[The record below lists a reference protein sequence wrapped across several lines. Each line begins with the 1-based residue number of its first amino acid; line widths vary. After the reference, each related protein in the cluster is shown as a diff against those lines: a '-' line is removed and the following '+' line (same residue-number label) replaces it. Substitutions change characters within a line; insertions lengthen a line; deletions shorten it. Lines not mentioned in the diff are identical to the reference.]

1 MLARAPSRA
10 ADDDRDALLATCPM
24 VGDINLF
31 LSEQYDEKD
40 ADAPPHMSGELNVMI
55 AVDAYRR
62 QGLAS
67 EALRL
72 LFHYVTAR
80 PTPLPHGES
89 QGPSPLMLDPT
100 HIFARIHESNAASRA
115 LFEELGFVVG
125 KESNVFSEMELQVVD
140 ASSMKRTAPRA
151 VLFWPETGV

>member
-1 MLARAPSRA
+1 MLARGPSRA
-10 ADDDRDALLATCPM
+10 ADDDRDALLTTCPM

-31 LSEQYDEKD
+31 LSEQYDEND
-40 ADAPPHMSGELNVMI
+40 ADAPPRMGGELNVMI
-55 AVDAYRR
+55 ADTAYRR

-72 LFHYVTAR
+72 LFYYVTAR

-89 QGPSPLMLDPT
+89 QGRSPLMLDPT
-100 HIFARIHESNAASRA
+100 HIFSRIHESNAASRA
-115 LFEELGFVVG
+115 LFEDLGFVVG

-140 ASSMKRTAPRA
+140 ASALKRTAPRA
-151 VLFWPETGV
+151 VLFWPEAGV